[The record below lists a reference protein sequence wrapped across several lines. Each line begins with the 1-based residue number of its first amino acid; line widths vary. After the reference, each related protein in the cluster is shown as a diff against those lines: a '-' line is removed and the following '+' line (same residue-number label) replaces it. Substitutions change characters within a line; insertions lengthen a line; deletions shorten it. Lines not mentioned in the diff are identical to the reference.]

1 MQTMY
6 FVDTYKS
13 CIWEFRTDDRGVP
26 VKNGN
31 GAYEKREVVQV
42 PQEEG
47 IPDGMTIDRQ
57 GIPSRLALLRA
68 AEGHHKA
75 Q

>member
-26 VKNGN
+26 VKSGS
-31 GAYEKREVVQV
+31 GVYEKREIVKVS
-42 PQEEG
+42 QEEG

-68 AEGHHKA
+68 AEGHHRV